1 MNAAL
6 AVREAKKNEE
16 MFQCGFNKGK
26 NMTQRVKFGF
36 VTLLAVTA
44 ASFAP
49 MARADEWNK
58 ETVLTFTEP
67 VEIPGQ
73 VLSAGTYI
81 FKLYD
86 SQSDRNVV
94 QIFTQGNQHLVATV
108 MAIPDYRTEPTGD
121 TLVTLEERPMGSPR
135 ALHTWFYPGDNYGV
149 EFVYPKSL
157 IQYGKAE
164 QPESAPAST
173 APPEA
178 IEQDDNG
185 PETPVVTQE
194 PEKEVIIAQAIPPAP
209 AGSSPSTEGENVP
222 ILANTLPKT
231 AGNFVM
237 VPLLGIV
244 LLSGGVTALQ
254 FATKRM

>member
-1 MNAAL
+1 
-6 AVREAKKNEE
+6 
-16 MFQCGFNKGK
+16 MFQCDFNKGK
-26 NMTQRVKFGF
+26 DMTQRFKFAF

-86 SQSDRNVV
+86 SLSGRNVV
-94 QIFTQGNQHLVATV
+94 QIFTQDNQHLIATV

-157 IQYGKAE
+157 IKYGKAE
-164 QPESAPAST
+164 QPESTTALT
-173 APPEA
+173 APLEA
-178 IEQDDNG
+178 VEQDDNG
-185 PETPVVTQE
+185 PETPVVMQQQE
-194 PEKEVIIAQAIPPAP
+194 VSIPQAIPPAP
-209 AGSSPSTEGENVP
+209 AASSASTEGENVP

-231 AGNFVM
+231 AANFVM
-237 VPLLGIV
+237 FPLLGIV
-244 LLSGGVTALQ
+244 LLAAGVTALQ